1 MLAASPA
8 LAARCRH
15 GEMLR
20 VRLGKCVSLSSP
32 LARGFEARRLRTAV
46 AQVAT
51 VRAKPGMVE
60 APPLGIPLP
69 DLSWTVG
76 AEGDEILRRLGLM
89 RSVLGLPQ

>member
-1 MLAASPA
+1 
-8 LAARCRH
+8 
-15 GEMLR
+15 MLR

-51 VRAKPGMVE
+51 VPAKPGMVE
-60 APPLGIPLP
+60 ATPLGIPLP

-76 AEGDEILRRLGLM
+76 AEGDEILRRLGLL